1 MVKRFRDAWVHRD
14 TTALA
19 ATLDAFI
26 GYGTACV
33 DSNGNVFLGA
43 GLDVDSVELAAARLF
58 KLGSASHP
66 PAVSIDVDL
75 GPMEVETGIADSIY
89 ERGVFCSPR
98 VVIRTAT
105 DTLHLGGFTGFLLVR
120 PHGPAAVPADTTG
133 WHILTWV
140 EIATSEPPSRRFDFA
155 GMRPV
160 LRAALQQA
168 AAQARGGPGAS
179 RTHRARRRSAI
190 PYRARSGAT
199 PSSGTSSDVERPPS
213 SSCPPPGQAAGAH
226 LGTLQQQV
234 DLRHQLARLSA
245 ART

>member
-1 MVKRFRDAWVHRD
+1 MSHKRRSAAAAALAAVAILVAFAACSKKDSPVAPVVSTPTVEDPTAVVKRFRDAWVHRD

-140 EIATSEPPSRRFDFA
+140 EIATSEPPVTSLRLA

-168 AAQARGGPGAS
+168 AAKARGGPGAS
-179 RTHRARRRSAI
+179 AECDSLLRALWGYS
-190 PYRARSGAT
+190 
-199 PSSGTSSDVERPPS
+199 
-213 SSCPPPGQAAGAH
+213 
-226 LGTLQQQV
+226 LQRY
-234 DLRHQLARLSA
+234 LE
-245 ART
+245 